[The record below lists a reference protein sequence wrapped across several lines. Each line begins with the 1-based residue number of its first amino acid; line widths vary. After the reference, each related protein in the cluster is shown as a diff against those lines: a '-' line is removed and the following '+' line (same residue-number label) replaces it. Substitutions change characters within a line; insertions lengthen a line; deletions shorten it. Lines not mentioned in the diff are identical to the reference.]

1 MNHSTFKRLVAFFVS
16 VVLVLSS
23 MPITIKAKA
32 SDLAT
37 PSDAEGA
44 NTFKF
49 ILVDENED
57 EIIPDEWQN
66 IAGIQYGLYSKKD
79 TSTEYTLETFA
90 LSYDGRVYVDED
102 GNNVVAKSKKQIKKK
117 KLTEKE
123 FSYPEGTYYYRM
135 LMTTYS
141 KSKDNEKE
149 VSEFGYKYDK
159 LYYKLKITSDDKD
172 REVKLFIE
180 KDEKALVATPS
191 DATKPDDDTTT
202 SENTTEAAG
211 NDTEEAADN
220 VTEEETQESTQEA
233 TSDVLIPGIDP
244 NGEEPEAELFEA
256 DEELSIC
263 VLAAFDELASLY
275 AVTDNSIVIDS
286 GPYNYGTSST
296 YYYKIKYE
304 GKEYGGWCAE
314 PQWASLVE
322 TNPDNLTFKNLKNT
336 PYADQL
342 RTAMYYDYTKE
353 PTWSGWSNM
362 SIHDKVNAMHYTL
375 AYYYNYNTEY
385 RDSYKNSSSRAYI
398 NYIDSLFNNENE
410 DKIVRLGSA
419 QTEITFT
426 NTKTGTKVDDISI
439 TGSDVSKISELDDKP
454 RLVTE
459 THRFNSNSKNYAY
472 ITAPGGSGTGS
483 IGSSTDSLDRTIL
496 HYKKNGSS
504 RWEMADAG
512 EKVKLEDGDLF
523 YFSAPIGKSNYSGY
537 RVRNL
542 TINGRPGCSVYE
554 VEKNNET
561 QKRTQNI
568 LFSTKS
574 DSDSATINVTWESV
588 PLYISMAKNINTGS
602 TSIGNITYTS
612 RYGINQLYTPNGIAR
627 NSTNITNY
635 NMAGIAYQLYTESG
649 RRYGSDIRSQEDKS
663 GNVRGIFVASFNG
676 EFYQNRNNKQILIFT
691 SKAQLDNYL
700 KTNGAE
706 SVERQTIKVPSVGT
720 YYVKEASH
728 LYKIENNGALVETDL
743 PPRTTGYYKNTDNVY
758 INVTDLAY
766 HDGYAKKNYTVDIDK
781 PVTGAL
787 SLNKSDYS
795 TGEPLAEAEFTVYKG
810 TTASGTVMGRFI
822 TNSDGVGVVSYA
834 HSSLIRSNDNG
845 STEVGSTVLKGL
857 PLGSYLIRET
867 AAPRGYTKLTHDAT
881 LTITTKNSTLRYWD
895 YSSNAYTTTTVN
907 RTSATNYENPIIAN
921 YRVGNKKTMKLDPI
935 LLRKTNAEDVDNEY
949 DYGGSFDGAIFEICY
964 YEPPTDDFVYTKDNL
979 PSTATRRWQFKTV
992 NGKID
997 MTEADKYVI
1006 ANESSEFYVNEDGEY
1021 GLPKGG
1027 ITIREVEAPEGY
1039 KVEDAK
1045 IIYERKLYDVG
1056 KDVFFI
1062 WNSGNLSS
1070 TNMIQILYEDQPIR
1084 GDINFS
1090 KIAITTN
1097 DEEVKLADCVFEVEN
1112 LDTNKKVTIKTDE
1125 NGNYDSSTDDNIW
1138 FGNPEAKKE
1147 GLGKLVYGSYVL
1159 REQRCDANKNKYKNI
1174 EDIYFEITKDGENIT
1189 LSNNNDGEI
1198 ENHSIRIHTTAQD
1211 TRTYSKSVS
1220 SVEEIQLT
1228 DKVELNGLEV
1238 GHKYTLYSKVMIKDN
1253 ETQLTSG
1260 GKPVENKVDFVATA
1274 TDAFIDVP
1282 FTFTIDDVEDISELV
1297 CFEFLTDEAY
1307 PDEVMAS
1314 EADYGNEDQTVKV
1327 VKIGTKASGLE
1338 GSKEIALDKTITVK
1352 DICHYKGLTPGEK
1365 YRMVGVLYDKKTGLP
1380 YEVNDEQVTA
1390 YKEFTC
1396 DKEEGD
1402 IEMLFEFTVTEAIK
1416 RKEFVVFEYLYYDDS
1431 DIELAIH
1438 ADIESE
1444 EQTVVIVEKPV
1455 YISKKDATTGEELAG
1470 ASLVLT
1476 DDKGKTIESW
1486 VSTNEPHVIT
1496 GLLPGKYILTETT
1509 APLGYLLSEQVE
1521 FEVTKDSVKQVVE
1534 MKDAYSIVAISKI
1547 DAVTKE
1553 PLADAEF
1560 TLYDAETD
1568 EKVAKATSNED
1579 GYAEFI
1585 KVAPGNY
1592 YIKETSFPDGYTVD
1606 LSNKE
1611 NKVSVTVEKNQY
1623 TNAAPIIMKNQ
1634 YSRVAVKKV
1643 DADTGE
1649 TLAGATFTLYDSK
1662 GKEVAKAKSGKDGF
1676 AEFTDVVPGIYTIK
1690 ETAAPKGY
1698 QISDDEV
1705 SVDTTKTNFTLA
1717 NPIIMRDYK
1726 EDTEETPEKPN
1737 TPLTGDNAPIVIFII
1752 IFALSIIGGI
1762 ILLLTRKKRTK

>member
-90 LSYDGRVYVDED
+90 LSYDGRVYVDEE

-191 DATKPDDDTTT
+191 DATKPEDDTTT
-202 SENTTEAAG
+202 SENTTEAAVS
-211 NDTEEAADN
+211 DTEEAADN

-233 TSDVLIPGIDP
+233 TSEVLIPGIDP

-275 AVTDNSIVIDS
+275 AVTDNKVTHSKQI
-286 GPYNYGTSST
+286 YGNT
-296 YYYKIKYE
+296 YFYTVTYTDND
-304 GKEYGGWCAE
+304 GKTGDYAGWCAE
-314 PQWASLVE
+314 PELAALVE
-322 TNPDNLTFKNLKNT
+322 TNSDNLIFDNLNNDSQY
-336 PYADQL
+336 PDQL

-362 SIHDKVNAMHYTL
+362 SISDKVNAMHYTL
-375 AYYYNYNTEY
+375 AYYYNNKA
-385 RDSYKNSSSRAYI
+385 SKYKISGLNAGYI
-398 NYIDSLFNNENE
+398 NYIEGLFDREDE

-419 QTEITFT
+419 QTKITFT

-439 TGSDVSKISELDDKP
+439 TGSNVEKITELDDKP
-454 RLVTE
+454 RLVTD
-459 THRFNSNSKNYAY
+459 THKFNSNRNNYAY

-512 EKVKLEDGDLF
+512 EKVKLENGDLF
-523 YFSAPIGKSNYSGY
+523 YFSAPIGKSNYSSY

-554 VEKNNET
+554 VEKKDDTNHNT
-561 QKRTQNI
+561 QHI
-568 LFSTKS
+568 LFATKS

-635 NMAGIAYQLYTESG
+635 NMAGIAYKLYYESG
-649 RRYGSDIRSQEDKS
+649 RRYGSDIRDQEKD
-663 GNVRGIFVASFNG
+663 GNVRGIFVASYNG

-691 SKAQLDNYL
+691 SKSQLDTYI
-700 KTNGAE
+700 KTNGAN
-706 SVERQTIKVPSVGT
+706 SVERQTIKVPSVGK
-720 YYVKEASH
+720 YYVMEADR
-728 LYKIENNGALVETDL
+728 LYKIENDALVQTGSL
-743 PPRTTGYYKNTDNVY
+743 PRTTGYYKNTDNVY
-758 INVTDLAY
+758 IDVTDLAY
-766 HDGYAKKNYTVDIDK
+766 DDGYAKKNYTVDIDK

-834 HSSLIRSNDNG
+834 HSSLIRSGDNG
-845 STEVGSTVLKGL
+845 GTEVGSTVLKGL

-881 LTITTKNSTLRYWD
+881 LTITTENSTLRYWD
-895 YSSNAYTTTTVN
+895 YSSNAYTTTEVN
-907 RTSATNYENPIIAN
+907 RTSATNYENPLIAN
-921 YRVGNKKTMKLDPI
+921 YRVGNKKSIKLDPI
-935 LLRKTNAEDVDNEY
+935 VLEKTNAEDVDNEY
-949 DYGGSFDGAIFEICY
+949 GYSGSFDGAIFEICY
-964 YEPPTDDFVYTKDNL
+964 YEPPTDDYVYTKDNL
-979 PSTATRRWQFKTV
+979 PSTATRTWQFKTI
-992 NGKID
+992 NGIID
-997 MTEADKYVI
+997 LNDARKYVI
-1006 ANESSEFYVNEDGEY
+1006 ADKSSEFYIDEDTGKI
-1021 GLPKGG
+1021 GIPRGG
-1027 ITIREVEAPEGY
+1027 ITIREVKAPEGY

-1045 IIYERKLYDVG
+1045 IRYDDKFYDVG
-1056 KDVFFI
+1056 GDAFFI
-1062 WNSGNLSS
+1062 WNFGDLGT

-1112 LDTNKKVTIKTDE
+1112 LDTNVKVTIKTDE

-1228 DKVELNGLEV
+1228 DTVELNGLEV

-1314 EADYGNEDQTVKV
+1314 EADYNNEDQTVKV

-1444 EQTVVIVEKPV
+1444 DQTVVIVEKPV

-1521 FEVTKDSVKQVVE
+1521 FEITKDSVKQVVE
-1534 MKDAYSIVAISKI
+1534 MKDSYAIVAISKI

-1623 TNAAPIIMKNQ
+1623 TNVAPIIMKNQ